1 MFSKQQPGLSCFSFR
16 GFKYSDRLLC
26 CLSQT
31 SLSISEVVYSVS
43 SLSVFVPLTL
53 KNTFFYSISDHFRY
67 LCFHLLI
74 YKVRCFGVNCKQNIR
89 CPVKH

>member
-53 KNTFFYSISDHFRY
+53 KNTFFIASPIILDICVFICSSIKFVV
-67 LCFHLLI
+67 LVLT
-74 YKVRCFGVNCKQNIR
+74 VNR
-89 CPVKH
+89 T